1 MKSNYLWLLRGI
13 MEMALNGFS
22 DHRAQIVNGV
32 CFGGDAVA
40 NGSCHIAAVYQVL
53 RDFENDFHIDS
64 VSQNVEWRSLVT
76 RRNPELKGLEKRN
89 RLIACRLFSKEAF
102 GSFALLKRSPF
113 GSGNRCRLLPPV
125 SPVESTSAL

>member
-1 MKSNYLWLLRGI
+1 MIGRQHRAGFSQRQDLVAHEMKSNYLWLLRGI
-13 MEMALNGFS
+13 MEMALNSFS

-64 VSQNVEWRSLVT
+64 VS
-76 RRNPELKGLEKRN
+76 
-89 RLIACRLFSKEAF
+89 
-102 GSFALLKRSPF
+102 
-113 GSGNRCRLLPPV
+113 
-125 SPVESTSAL
+125 